1 LQFDDIFAN
10 ATFSSINPKD
20 LMTIATAKPIK
31 RARFSIRLP
40 RTPWGMFFTGFLK
53 HPVMV
58 GSVIPSSDRL
68 IRKMLAPV
76 DWAQTKLFVEYGP
89 GVGTF
94 CRPILEHLAPDAT
107 LLVIDTN
114 PDFIG
119 YLKETIT
126 DPRFRA
132 VLGSAADVEKII
144 ADAGHKQ
151 ADYVL
156 SGLPFSTL
164 PKGVGEAIATATHA
178 VLRKGGGFLVYQ
190 FNRKSRDFM
199 VPHFE
204 RIDQGFEPWNI
215 LPCRLFWAW
224 KD

>member
-1 LQFDDIFAN
+1 MPL
-10 ATFSSINPKD
+10 
-20 LMTIATAKPIK
+20 ATARPLK
-31 RARFSIRLP
+31 RPRFSFRFP

-53 HPVMV
+53 HPVMG

-68 IRKMLAPV
+68 IRRMLSRV
-76 DWAQTKLFVEYGP
+76 DWDNTKLFVEYGP

-94 CRPILEHLAPDAT
+94 CRPILERLAPDAT

-114 PDFIG
+114 PDFIDF
-119 YLKETIT
+119 LKETIV

-132 VLGSAADVEKII
+132 VLGSAADVETIV
-144 ADAGHKQ
+144 ATAGFAK

-164 PKGVGEAIATATHA
+164 PPGVGAAIGKATHD
-178 VLRKGGGFLVYQ
+178 VLRTDGGFLVYQ
-190 FNRKSRDFM
+190 FSAKCRDFM
-199 VPHFE
+199 TPHFT
-204 RIDQGFEPWNI
+204 RIDHAFVAWNI
-215 LPCRLFWAW
+215 LPAQLYWAW

>member
-1 LQFDDIFAN
+1 MPLV
-10 ATFSSINPKD
+10 
-20 LMTIATAKPIK
+20 TARPLK
-31 RARFSIRLP
+31 RPRFSLRLP

-68 IRKMLAPV
+68 IRRMLSRV
-76 DWAQTKLFVEYGP
+76 DWGKTKLFVEYGP

-94 CRPILEHLAPDAT
+94 CRPILERMAPDAT

-114 PDFIG
+114 ADFIDF
-119 YLKETIT
+119 LKENIV

-132 VLGSAADVEKII
+132 VLGSAADVETIV
-144 ADAGHKQ
+144 ATAGFEK

-164 PKGVGEAIATATHA
+164 PPDVGAAIGKATHN
-178 VLRKGGGFLVYQ
+178 VLRADGGFLVYQ
-190 FNRKSRDFM
+190 FSAKCRAFM
-199 VPHFE
+199 SPHFA
-204 RIDQGFEPWNI
+204 RIDHKFEPWNI
-215 LPCRLFWAW
+215 LPAQLYWAW

>member
-1 LQFDDIFAN
+1 M
-10 ATFSSINPKD
+10 P
-20 LMTIATAKPIK
+20 IATAKPIK
-31 RARFSIRLP
+31 RARFALRLP

-68 IRKMLAPV
+68 IRRMLARV
-76 DWAQTKLFVEYGP
+76 DWANAKLFVEYGP

-94 CRPILEHLAPDAT
+94 CRPILECLAPDAT

-114 PDFIG
+114 PDFVE
-119 YLKETIT
+119 YLKETIL
-126 DPRFRA
+126 DPRFHA
-132 VLGSAADVEKII
+132 VLGSAADVQKIVG
-144 ADAGHKQ
+144 DAGFEK

-164 PKGVGEAIATATHA
+164 PKGVGAAIATATHA

-199 VPHFE
+199 APHFA
-204 RIDQGFEPWNI
+204 RIDRDFEFWNI
-215 LPCRLFWAW
+215 LPSYLFWAW